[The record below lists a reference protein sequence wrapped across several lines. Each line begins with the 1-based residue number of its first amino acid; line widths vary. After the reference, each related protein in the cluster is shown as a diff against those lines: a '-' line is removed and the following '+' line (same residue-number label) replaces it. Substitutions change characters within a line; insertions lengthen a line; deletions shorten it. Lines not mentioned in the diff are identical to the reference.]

1 LAAILLPACNSAKPA
16 VPETIVPAVNVTTT
30 GQLELTKPFDATA
43 TTPAEVTVAVA
54 TPTVIETGT
63 WKTYQN
69 TQAGY
74 SAEYP
79 ADWTVSEQVG
89 ADGSIVTSFSPVNSG
104 PGIMVLVQSGEFAGT
119 GNSDIPNSRCEE
131 VRVGG
136 LTGMRCFDTI
146 NFATST
152 TVVANGKTFMI
163 ATLGKRVDESI
174 YSRFLF
180 GFQIIS

>member
-1 LAAILLPACNSAKPA
+1 MKPSRVFSLVNLLAAILLPACNSAKQA
-16 VPETIVPAVNVTTT
+16 VPETIVPAI
-30 GQLELTKPFDATA
+30 DITA
-43 TTPAEVTVAVA
+43 TPTAGVAAAVA
-54 TPTVIETGT
+54 TSTVSETGA
-63 WKTYQN
+63 WKTYHN

-79 ADWTVSEQVG
+79 ADWTVEEQAA
-89 ADGSIVTSFSPVNSG
+89 ADGSSVTTFSPADGSA
-104 PGIMVLVQSGEFAGT
+104 GIMVMVQNGEFG
-119 GNSDIPNSRCEE
+119 GGSSDIPNSRCEE

-174 YSRFLF
+174 YSRFLS